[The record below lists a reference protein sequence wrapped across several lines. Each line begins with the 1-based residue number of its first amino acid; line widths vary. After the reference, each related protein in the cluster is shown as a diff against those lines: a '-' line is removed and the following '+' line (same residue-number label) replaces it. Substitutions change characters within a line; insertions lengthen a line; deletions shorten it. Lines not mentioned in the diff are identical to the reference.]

1 MGLAPSYL
9 LLLLLAFV
17 CLSMNQPLLF
27 YLPSHQ
33 FLYCLTFFQIIFSNM
48 SDNSNTSNSDAGQT
62 APGAVVHW
70 VWDDSAPVWEAPEK
84 DEILAPSVGPDVPG
98 REVSLPLRI
107 LFRRLLHF
115 LSFQANFNVHAA
127 DFVPGAV
134 NHPSP
139 NRLSDADPGPAPVS
153 PDRALFALGPLDTTP
168 PRLVCILQIL
178 LSSF

>member
-1 MGLAPSYL
+1 MGLAPSYR

-48 SDNSNTSNSDAGQT
+48 SDKSNTGT
-62 APGAVVHW
+62 VVHW

-84 DEILAPSVGPDVPG
+84 DVILAPSVGPDVPG
-98 REVSLPLRI
+98 REVSLLLRI
-107 LFRRLLHF
+107 LFWEITSLPF
-115 LSFQANFNVHAA
+115 FQANFNVHAA
-127 DFVPGAV
+127 DFVPGAI

-139 NRLSDADPGPAPVS
+139 NRLSDAEPAPAPVS
-153 PDRALFALGPLDTTP
+153 PDRALFDLGPLDTTP
-168 PRLVCILQIL
+168 PRLVCILLIL

>member
-1 MGLAPSYL
+1 
-9 LLLLLAFV
+9 
-17 CLSMNQPLLF
+17 
-27 YLPSHQ
+27 
-33 FLYCLTFFQIIFSNM
+33 M
-48 SDNSNTSNSDAGQT
+48 SDDFATSNRDAGQL

-70 VWDDSAPVWEAPEK
+70 VWDDAAPVWEAPEK
-84 DEILAPSVGPDVPG
+84 DVILAPSVGPDVPG

-107 LFRRLLHF
+107 LFWEITSLPF
-115 LSFQANFNVHAA
+115 FQANFNVHAA

-139 NRLSDADPGPAPVS
+139 NRLSDADPGPAAVS
-153 PDRALFALGPLDTTP
+153 PDRALFALGPLDITP